1 MEFNKGSQIID
12 YKNVSEKMSKL
23 YTLVEK
29 LSGQSSEKINLRDD
43 FLNDDINPSEIINR
57 LNQIEENF
65 ADELKKELN
74 SVTHDFANDQDDE
87 KFAEFIKELA
97 EERKNSN
104 SNEAKEML
112 GSYVANLGKPKEK
125 TETTNNISL
134 GDNSFTLDSLIDDGL
149 KENIENIYNVDGS
162 NITFN
167 GDTTSFIDSIDDL
180 SDDLIAEQNRLELET
195 KRQTKLIERLVA
207 DGADKS
213 EIIEASENLKSTQ
226 DSLSTVI
233 KLQEENAKVINELG
247 PAIKGKTKKKVDKQN
262 TKNESK
268 SQKKLDE
275 AVQKSKSKFDILS
288 QGAQGFSNQ
297 LDKVSD
303 AAGHLSS
310 AFDNVG
316 DGMKSFGE
324 VRNVG
329 NDFIRMISSVG
340 APVAA
345 LGAAMAMAT
354 KAIGMYH
361 DQLNISREM
370 GSSSGNLVS
379 DLQNMHIN
387 SLIDPAGLKALS
399 DSLQTTF
406 NVSLNNNRVE
416 MEKVAVKQRLSER
429 TMGKEYAENQMEAL
443 NSLKTVL
450 EGQSPAGMMDDLAA
464 QTSALAKTMGVSN
477 KYALEQ
483 IKAIHENSK
492 LITKGMNADIAKEI
506 EKTMGGMASG
516 MKQAGFSEEYIKATL
531 EKVSNIAADPEAIA
545 DSIKDMNMMN
555 QMGGKGADFL
565 KQGLDTIGMNQKE
578 ANDLAAKASL
588 VGFEGLSEKDKKL
601 FLQMQQVNVQA
612 QQVMYADLAKKVND
626 GTATASEKAK
636 FQMLQQSKEW
646 AKDSEVANKINQ
658 QGVAATIAAQKEGTK
673 EFIARSKGEKST
685 ADLDKLLVS
694 MGATNKDGY
703 NKMLDQ
709 LIANDQ
715 NAEETKKQM
724 MLISKMSES
733 QLAELKKNDPKKYAE
748 YQRDAFKIS
757 NADLIKEQIKLAKDG
772 KKLTMSGLT
781 KKDGSALTHND
792 VKKTIEDPN
801 YLQNQI
807 KANSTGVENT
817 RDRVE
822 QKATAALYAFQN
834 KTMELVNDVLPY
846 LNKALSFLTENIET
860 ISMVMGGLFLA
871 KLLKSSGAFDLIDN
885 TISKLGSGIMKTAN
899 LIGIA
904 GWNVTKGIAIGI
916 GKFTKS
922 LMNFPN
928 TLKTI
933 ASNIGSATKKTIGF
947 IGKAGKGAVSGL
959 SNIFGG
965 FKESLS
971 AGFGKIKDVFSNVGL
986 SIGNT
991 FKNIKTSFAK
1001 GKDTNNAA
1009 TVLEPDGNFWQKAGK
1024 KWTGFKKTVSGGLKT
1039 LGGGLK
1045 SMMGPAFLAGAAM
1058 KALQG
1063 GMEGWGKAAEWF
1075 GKDLEPQKK
1084 LLTKNTKEGKKY
1096 AESLSKTGKAVFVNG
1111 QWEDE
1116 YGNKLEARAS
1126 LTQKSASAVGGA
1138 LEALSFGM
1146 LDGQVVAHKVA
1157 EAFSWLG
1164 KKMDEMGITATFNE
1178 LGNALGAFF
1187 SKIGEVVGWIFN
1199 KIQPLLSVVGDVF
1212 KGIFKYINGFF
1223 QIITGIFTGNF
1234 SKIGEGIKTIFDGFL
1249 DIITIPLKAVLGMV
1263 DSIFGTDMLGTFRN
1277 SFTAIK
1283 NIFGTFYELITAPFK
1298 SIMSFFKGEIS
1309 FDTMV
1314 KDIFTNVKNA
1324 IIGALN
1330 GIVDLVRKPFDWVFG
1345 LVDDY
1350 FGTKFTAVFNSFI
1363 DAIKGY
1369 FNNIVNAVSGILGG
1383 FIDIVKAPFL
1393 AISAWISG
1401 DLSFIDAVKQIFDGV
1416 KNGVISLFNGFTD
1429 LVTAPFK
1436 FIIDYVDGIFGTDI
1450 KATFQGIVDG
1460 VKNIFSGFIDLV
1472 TAPFKAVVAYFTD
1485 PDMSLLDMFKN
1496 MFNGIVDA
1504 GKKIFSGLY
1513 DVVTKPISDAINW
1526 LLGMI
1531 PGMGPDSEEEKS
1543 SADLEKKG
1551 YWVDDYGYNTLNTT
1565 KVQEGLN
1572 SGEIGLKEL
1581 KAMRSESGLE
1591 GKYEDELDRLIKALE
1606 NGADAKTIKVEAK
1619 AKGGYTGDA
1628 ANKALTQLIDPTGSA
1643 EPNGIAGVHGP
1654 GEFVIPA
1661 NTVESFYKLLDFS
1674 TSNNKKTTK
1683 KESKKTETNVFSK
1696 ITESIKG
1703 FISTPVDSV
1712 KGAVSNAYDKIIP
1725 NKSSETSNK
1734 LTEIKERNNQKE
1746 IISKQKQIADEQVKK
1761 TTKEGIDDKQ
1771 ANAMVNSLDDVK
1783 NILKDKLGVLAT
1795 GLGATA
1801 TSFFGG
1807 QVDIGKS
1814 VVDGIT
1820 NIFTG
1825 KSTITEALTNI
1836 GGTASQSLQNLAQN
1850 VTSLLPT
1857 SVQNI
1862 VQNVGS
1868 SIKEVGTSLNT
1879 NIAGVLNGD
1888 TSIGE
1893 ALTNVT
1899 SSLTNV
1905 LPNTLTNAL
1914 GGITS
1919 SLSSAGDLVSTNI
1932 AGVLNGDTSIGEA
1945 LTNVTSSLTSNLS
1958 NTFTSFTVEGGPLDS
1973 VMDAFDGDG
1982 SITET
1987 FNSITG
1993 SMGEGLTDAL
2003 GSFDFGGIMDGLSGA
2018 LGGLLGGGESGG
2030 GLLGGISSAANS
2042 LFGGESGGIG
2052 GAVSSV
2058 ASSVGDFFGFAE
2070 GGKTP
2075 STPDPVLETLTGMK
2089 GAAGIVHTNEKVIP
2103 ESLVSIFDQ
2112 LVMNSSSSETSK
2124 PTSGIIS
2131 GTGTSGISTSP
2142 KLNNVSTQNY
2152 NSSSSSTTINNE
2164 NAETTTLVNVEK
2176 LLEQMLQVQNQQL
2189 GHLNNTSKE
2198 FTKQNKIAQKSYKRD
2213 VDSSD
2218 NIRQRDI
2225 SKAQYR

>member
-12 YKNVSEKMSKL
+12 YKNASEKMSKL

-43 FLNDDINPSEIINR
+43 FLNDDINPTEIINR
-57 LNQIEENF
+57 LNQLEENF

-74 SVTHDFANDQDDE
+74 SVTHDFTNDQDDE
-87 KFAEFIKELA
+87 KFAAFIKEIA

-112 GSYVANLGKPKEK
+112 GSYVANLGKSKEK
-125 TETTNNISL
+125 SENTNNISL

-167 GDTTSFIDSIDDL
+167 GDTSSFIDSIDTL
-180 SDDLIAEQNRLELET
+180 SDDLISEQNRLEIET
-195 KRQTKLIERLVA
+195 ERQTKLIERLVN

-213 EIIEASENLKSTQ
+213 EIIKASENLKSTQ

-233 KLQEENAKVINELG
+233 KLQEENAKVINDLG
-247 PAIKGKTKKKVDKQN
+247 PAIKGKTKKKVDNQN
-262 TKNESK
+262 IKNESK

-288 QGAQGFSNQ
+288 QGTQGFSNQ

-361 DQLNISREM
+361 NQLDISRSM
-370 GSSSGNLVS
+370 GDTSGNMIS

-399 DSLQTTF
+399 DNLQTTF

-565 KQGLDTIGMNQKE
+565 KQGLDAIGMNQKE

-588 VGFEGLSEKDKKL
+588 VGFDGLSEKDKKL

-612 QQVMYADLAKKVND
+612 QQVMYSDLAKKVND

-636 FQMLQQSKEW
+636 LQMLQQNKDW

-658 QGVAATIAAQKEGTK
+658 QGVAATVAAQKEGTR

-694 MGATNKDGY
+694 MGATDKESYD
-703 NKMLDQ
+703 KMLNQ
-709 LIANDQ
+709 LISNDQ

-724 MLISKMSES
+724 MIISKMSET

-748 YQRDAFKIS
+748 YQKDAFKIS

-772 KKLTMSGLT
+772 KKLTMAGLT
-781 KKDGSALTHND
+781 KKDGSALTGDD
-792 VKKTIEDPN
+792 VKKTIEDPK
-801 YLQNQI
+801 YLQKQI

-817 RDRVE
+817 KDTIE
-822 QKATAALYAFQN
+822 QKATSALYAFQN

-846 LNKALSFLTENIET
+846 LNKALAFLTENINT
-860 ISMVMGGLFLA
+860 IAMVMGGLFLA
-871 KLLKSSGAFDLIDN
+871 KLLKSSGAFDLIGG
-885 TISKLGSGIMKTAN
+885 TISKLGSGIMKTTN
-899 LIGIA
+899 LIGTA

-916 GKFTKS
+916 GKFTKG

-928 TLKTI
+928 TMKNLAT
-933 ASNIGSATKKTIGF
+933 NIGKSSLKIIGF
-947 IGKAGKGAVSGL
+947 IGKSAKGAVSGL

-971 AGFGKIKDVFSNVGL
+971 SGIGKIKDVFSNVGS

-991 FKNIKTSFAK
+991 FKNIKLSFKTGSQGA
-1001 GKDTNNAA
+1001 GPALPPGMEDNS
-1009 TVLEPDGNFWQKAGK
+1009 NFWQKAGK
-1024 KWTGFKKTVSGGLKT
+1024 NWKNFKTK

-1045 SMMGPAFLAGAAM
+1045 TIGGGLKGMMGPAFLAGAAM

-1075 GKDLEPQKK
+1075 GKDLEPQKE
-1084 LLTKNTKEGKKY
+1084 LLTKNTEEGKKY

-1138 LEALSFGM
+1138 LEALTFGM
-1146 LDGQVVAHKVA
+1146 LDGQHVAHKVA

-1164 KKMDEMGITATFNE
+1164 KKMDEMGITAAFNE
-1178 LGNALGAFF
+1178 LGSALGSFF
-1187 SKIGEVVGWIFN
+1187 SKVGEVIGWIFDR
-1199 KIQPLLSVVGDVF
+1199 IQPLLSVVGDVF

-1249 DIITIPLKAVLGMV
+1249 DIITIPLKAVLGFV

-1298 SIMSFFKGEIS
+1298 SITSFFKGEIS

-1324 IIGALN
+1324 ISGALN
-1330 GIVDLVRKPFDWVFG
+1330 GIVDLVRKPFDWIFG
-1345 LVDDY
+1345 LVDEY
-1350 FGTKFTAVFNSFI
+1350 FGTNFTNVFNSFVN
-1363 DAIKGY
+1363 AIKGY
-1369 FNNIVNAVSGILGG
+1369 FNNIVNAVSNILGG

-1393 AISAWISG
+1393 AISAWISS
-1401 DLSFIDAVKQIFDGV
+1401 DLSFIDAVKQIFNGV

-1450 KATFQGIVDG
+1450 MSTFQGIVDG
-1460 VKNIFSGFIDLV
+1460 VKNIFGGFIDLV
-1472 TAPFKAVVAYFTD
+1472 TAPFQAVVDYFND
-1485 PDMSLLDMFKN
+1485 PDMSLLEMFKN

-1504 GKKIFSGLY
+1504 GKKIFDGLY
-1513 DVVTKPISDAINW
+1513 DVVAKPIGNAINW
-1526 LLGMI
+1526 LLSMI

-1543 SADLEKKG
+1543 SADLEEKG

-1581 KAMRSESGLE
+1581 KAMKSESGLE

-1619 AKGGYTGDA
+1619 AKGGYTGDTV
-1628 ANKALTQLIDPTGSA
+1628 NKALTQLIDPTGSA

-1661 NTVESFYKLLDFS
+1661 NTVDSFYKLLDFS
-1674 TSNNKKTTK
+1674 TSNNKTLSK

-1696 ITESIKG
+1696 ITDSIKG
-1703 FISTPVDSV
+1703 FISAPVDSV

-1725 NKSSETSNK
+1725 SNKPENSNK

-1771 ANAMVNSLDDVK
+1771 ANTMVNTLDDVK
-1783 NILKDKLGVLAT
+1783 NILKDKLGILAT

-1814 VVDGIT
+1814 VMDGIT
-1820 NIFTG
+1820 NVFNG

-1868 SIKEVGTSLNT
+1868 SIKDVGTSLNT

-1888 TSIGE
+1888 TSIGD

-1899 SSLTNV
+1899 SSLTNI
-1905 LPNTLTNAL
+1905 LPKTLTNTI
-1914 GGITS
+1914 GDISTT
-1919 SLSSAGDLVSTNI
+1919 LSSAGDLVSTNI
-1932 AGVLNGDTSIGEA
+1932 AGVLNGDTSIGDA
-1945 LTNVTSSLTSNLS
+1945 LTNVTGALTSNLS
-1958 NTFTSFTVEGGPLDS
+1958 KTFSSFTAEGGPLDS

-1987 FNSITG
+1987 FKNITG
-1993 SMGEGLTDAL
+1993 SMGESLTGAL
-2003 GSFDFGGIMDGLSGA
+2003 GSFDFGNIMDNLGGT
-2018 LGGLLGGGESGG
+2018 LGGLLGGGGSSGG
-2030 GLLGGISSAANS
+2030 GSSVVVDT
-2042 LFGGESGGIG
+2042 I
-2052 GAVSSV
+2052 SSV
-2058 ASSVGDFFGFAE
+2058 ASSVGNFFGFAE

-2075 STPDPVLETLTGMK
+2075 SAPDPILETLTGMK

-2112 LVMNSSSSETSK
+2112 LVMSNSSEASK

-2131 GTGTSGISTSP
+2131 GTSTSGINTSP
-2142 KLNNVSTQNY
+2142 KLNNVSTQDY
-2152 NSSSSSTTINNE
+2152 NNSSSSTTINNE
-2164 NAETTTLVNVEK
+2164 KTEPSTLLNVEK